1 VAGWWFDL
9 WVGSE
14 ALVDDVTDVTSWRER
29 AERAEARAELAEG
42 RAERAEGRAE
52 RAEARVEELAEQVAV
67 LSRMLFGRSSEK
79 GPAGGGEG
87 GPDGAC
93 GATDPDADGSGEQA
107 GDASGG
113 TDGQDDPAKK
123 RGQRPG
129 SRGHG
134 RRGYSHLE
142 SREEIHDVP
151 PGQRVCPECGRA
163 FEALGAEGSEQIDW
177 QVRLTRI
184 VHRRRRYRRAC
195 ACPADRAGPRT
206 VIAPPAPNPIPK
218 GRFTAAFCA
227 RLLYLKFVLG
237 LPVHRIARML
247 AAEGLAVP
255 EGTLAGVLKALA
267 GLLVP
272 VETAIRARNSAATH
286 VHADETTWRVYEQ
299 VEDKTGHTWWLW
311 VFIAEDTVV
320 FRMDATRSNA
330 VVDTQFG
337 ITAADRE
344 AGKLPDGRRLVMS
357 SDFFVVY
364 QSLGRLDGV
373 DALWCWTHVRRYF
386 IRAGDAHAYLAPW
399 RDAWVARIADLYVA
413 HKAMAAAE
421 PGTPAHHAAV
431 AAFEQALAVIDT
443 VRQQQ
448 ATGPGL
454 HPAAAKVLATL
465 DREWDGLVRHR
476 DFPDVAL
483 DNNESERAL
492 RTPVVGRKNYYGS
505 HAQWSAHLAARVWT
519 ITATAE
525 RHHLE
530 PLTYLTDYLT
540 ACAEAGGQPLDG
552 QGLDRFLPWLPG
564 PTGSRD
570 HDPPTI
576 TLPG

>member
-1 VAGWWFDL
+1 MSRAIRCFDVL
-9 WVGSE
+9 VGSGP
-14 ALVDDVTDVTSWRER
+14 LVVDVTEVTSWRER
-29 AERAEARAELAEG
+29 AERAEE
-42 RAERAEGRAE
+42 RAERAERRAE
-52 RAEARVEELAEQVAV
+52 QAEERLAAAEARIEDLVEQVAV

-79 GPAGGGEG
+79 GSASAGDPQGLDGADGGD
-87 GPDGAC
+87 PDG
-93 GATDPDADGSGEQA
+93 DG
-107 GDASGG
+107 
-113 TDGQDDPAKK
+113 DGQGDRPK

-129 SRGHG
+129 SKGHG
-134 RRGYSHLE
+134 RRDYSHLR

-151 PGQRVCPECGRA
+151 PDQRVCPDCGVE
-163 FEALGAEGSEQIDW
+163 FTALGSQDSEQIDW
-177 QVRLTRI
+177 QVQLTRI
-184 VHRRRRYRRAC
+184 VHRRLRYRRAC
-195 ACPADRAGPRT
+195 TCPGQRT
-206 VIAPPAPNPIPK
+206 VTAPPAPKVIPK
-218 GRFTAAFCA
+218 GHFTAGFCA

-237 LPVHRIARML
+237 LPVHRIAKML
-247 AAEGLAVP
+247 AAEGLSVS

-286 VHADETTWRVYEQ
+286 VHADETTWRCYEQ
-299 VEDKTGHTWWLW
+299 VEDSTGHRWWLW

-330 VVDTQFG
+330 VLDAQFG
-337 ITAADRE
+337 ITESDRK
-344 AGKLPDGRRLVMS
+344 AGALPGGRHLVMS

-373 DALWCWTHVRRYF
+373 DALWCWTHIRRYF
-386 IRAGDAHAYLAPW
+386 IRAGDAHAYLRPW

-421 PGTPAHHAAV
+421 VGSPQHHAAL
-431 AAFEQALAVIDT
+431 AAFERALSVMDT
-443 VRQQQ
+443 VRRQQ
-448 ATGPGL
+448 AAGPAL

-465 DREWDGLVRHR
+465 DREWDGLARHR
-476 DFPDVAL
+476 DFPDLEL
-483 DNNESERAL
+483 DNNQSERAL

-505 HAQWSAHLAARVWT
+505 HAEWSAHLAARIWT

-540 ACAEAGGQPLDG
+540 ACAQTGGKPL
-552 QGLDRFLPWLPG
+552 QG
-564 PTGSRD
+564 
-570 HDPPTI
+570 
-576 TLPG
+576 

>member
-1 VAGWWFDL
+1 MSWRLRCFDL
-9 WVGSE
+9 LVGAES
-14 ALVDDVTDVTSWRER
+14 LVVDVAEVASWRER
-29 AERAEARAELAEG
+29 AERAEE
-42 RAERAEGRAE
+42 RAERAERRAE

-79 GPAGGGEG
+79 GSAGAGDPQGS
-87 GPDGAC
+87 DGS
-93 GATDPDADGSGEQA
+93 GVQADGSGA
-107 GDASGG
+107 
-113 TDGQDDPAKK
+113 TDGDGDRPK

-129 SRGHG
+129 SKGHG
-134 RRGYSHLE
+134 RRNYSHLE

-151 PGQRVCPECGRA
+151 PDQRVCADCGRE
-163 FEALGAEGSEQIDW
+163 FTALGSEDSEQIDW
-177 QVRLTRI
+177 QVALTRI

-195 ACPADRAGPRT
+195 PCPGQRT
-206 VIAPPAPNPIPK
+206 VTAPPAPNPIPK
-218 GRFTAAFCA
+218 GRFTATFCA

-247 AAEGLAVP
+247 TAEGLTVP

-267 GLLVP
+267 GLLEP
-272 VETAIRARNSAATH
+272 VETAIRARNAAATH

-299 VEDKTGHTWWLW
+299 VEDKTGHKWWLW
-311 VFIAEDTVV
+311 VFIAADTVV
-320 FRMDATRSNA
+320 FRMDATRSNT
-330 VVDTQFG
+330 VLDTQFG

-344 AGKLPDGRRLVMS
+344 AGALPDGRRLVMS

-364 QSLGRLDGV
+364 QSLARLDGV
-373 DALWCWTHVRRYF
+373 AALWCWAHIRRYF
-386 IRAGDAHAYLAPW
+386 IRAGDAHTYLTAW
-399 RDAWVARIADLYVA
+399 RDAWVARIADLYMA
-413 HKAMAAAE
+413 HQAMAAAE
-421 PGTPAHHAAV
+421 PASPEHHAAV
-431 AAFEQALAVIDT
+431 TAFEQALTVIDT
-443 VRQQQ
+443 VRRQQ

-465 DREWDGLVRHR
+465 DREWDGLARHR
-476 DFPDVAL
+476 DFPDLDL
-483 DNNESERAL
+483 DNNQSERAL

-505 HAQWSAHLAARVWT
+505 HAAWSAHLAARVWT

-540 ACAEAGGQPLDG
+540 TCAQAGGKPLHG
-552 QGLDRFLPWLPG
+552 HALDRFLPWLPG
-564 PTGSRD
+564 PTGSQD

-576 TLPG
+576 NPSD

>member
-1 VAGWWFDL
+1 M
-9 WVGSE
+9 GSE
-14 ALVDDVTDVTSWRER
+14 TLVADVTDVTFWRE
-29 AERAEARAELAEG
+29 
-42 RAERAEGRAE
+42 RAE

-87 GPDGAC
+87 GPGDAC
-93 GATDPDADGSGEQA
+93 GATDPDADGPGEQA
-107 GDASGG
+107 GDAGGG
-113 TDGQDDPAKK
+113 TDGQDDSPKK

-129 SRGHG
+129 SKGHG
-134 RRGYSHLE
+134 RRDYSHLQ

-151 PGQRVCPECGRA
+151 LGQRVCLDCGRA
-163 FEALGAEGSEQIDW
+163 FEALGSEGSEQIDW

-184 VHRRRRYRRAC
+184 VHRRLRYRRAC
-195 ACPADRAGPRT
+195 PCPGQRT
-206 VIAPPAPNPIPK
+206 VTAPPAPNPIPK

-237 LPVHRIARML
+237 LPVARIVKML
-247 AAEGLAVP
+247 AAEGLAVS

-267 GLLVP
+267 VLLEP

-286 VHADETTWRVYEQ
+286 VHADETTWRVYQQ
-299 VEDKTGHTWWLW
+299 VQDKTGHKWWLW
-311 VFIAEDTVV
+311 VFIGADTVV

-330 VVDTQFG
+330 VLDTQFG
-337 ITAADRE
+337 ITDNDRE
-344 AGKLPDGRRLVMS
+344 AGVLPDGRRLVLS

-364 QSLGRLDGV
+364 QSLARLDGV
-373 DALWCWTHVRRYF
+373 DALWCWAHIRRYF
-386 IRAGDAHAYLAPW
+386 IRAGDAHTYLAPW

-413 HKAMAAAE
+413 HKAMAATE
-421 PGTPAHHAAV
+421 PGTDEYVNAA
-431 AAFEQALAVIDT
+431 AAFEQALAVMDT
-443 VRQQQ
+443 ARRQQ

-465 DREWDGLVRHR
+465 DREWDGLARHR
-476 DFPDVAL
+476 DFPDLDL
-483 DNNESERAL
+483 DNNVSERAL
-492 RTPVVGRKNYYGS
+492 RTPVIGRKNYYGS
-505 HAQWSAHLAARVWT
+505 HAEWSAHLAARVWT

-540 ACAEAGGQPLDG
+540 ACAQASGKPLEREALD
-552 QGLDRFLPWLPG
+552 QFLPWQPG

-576 TLPG
+576 NPSG